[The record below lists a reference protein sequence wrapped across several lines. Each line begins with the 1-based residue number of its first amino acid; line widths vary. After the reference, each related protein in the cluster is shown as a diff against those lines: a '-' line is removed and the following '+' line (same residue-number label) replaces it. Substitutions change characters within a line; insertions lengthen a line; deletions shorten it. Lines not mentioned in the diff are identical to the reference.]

1 MSQLH
6 FQGRGFRLTGTP
18 VSITPVSR
26 CTLLRYIQLKKFK
39 EYLRLLDSGKLG
51 EQDEMSTWIYPTRF
65 KKQKGKVYVECP
77 CCKNEAEQSWIDKKG
92 ACIECLRKRKLAH
105 HRSSESPRVLR
116 KSLSQPSFGGILNS
130 LYRLFG

>member
-1 MSQLH
+1 MKDA
-6 FQGRGFRLTGTP
+6 FYNTFNKGGRYSTEGTRL
-18 VSITPVSR
+18 SASEW
-26 CTLLRYIQLKKFK
+26 LKKFK

-77 CCKNEAEQSWIDKKG
+77 CCKNEAEESWIKENG
-92 ACIECLRKRKLAH
+92 ACIECLRKRRLAH
-105 HRSSESPRVLR
+105 QRSSESPRVLQ
-116 KSLSQPSFGGILNS
+116 KSLSQPSFNGILNS